1 MEMEPEKKAQPQP
14 DIYQIQGYEIM
25 TKTVTASGT
34 SARIW
39 LPPRWIGTRVKVVR
53 IDPIPGEEGITEVN
67 EVNENPVPGTITIE
81 NPVPETLTWILV
93 KNGKEVVK
101 VVDQP
106 FEDLANNQ
114 ECRYLLDWIIPE
126 EHAEYAVWHGEWDSE
141 GFTYT
146 VGDDW
151 YMVKYY
157 VKNVREC
164 W

>member
-1 MEMEPEKKAQPQP
+1 MPEKKAQPQP
-14 DIYQIQGYEIM
+14 DVYEIRGYEIV

-53 IDPIPGEEGITEVN
+53 IDPIPGEEGITEVS
-67 EVNENPVPGTITIE
+67 EVNKNPVPGTITIE
-81 NPVPETLTWILV
+81 NPVPETLTWVLV
-93 KNGKEVVK
+93 KNGKEIVK
-101 VVDQP
+101 VVDQTI
-106 FEDLANNQ
+106 EDLATCSSPIYPLN
-114 ECRYLLDWIIPE
+114 WIIPV

-146 VGDDW
+146 VGDDR

-157 VKNVREC
+157 VKNVREYAE
-164 W
+164 